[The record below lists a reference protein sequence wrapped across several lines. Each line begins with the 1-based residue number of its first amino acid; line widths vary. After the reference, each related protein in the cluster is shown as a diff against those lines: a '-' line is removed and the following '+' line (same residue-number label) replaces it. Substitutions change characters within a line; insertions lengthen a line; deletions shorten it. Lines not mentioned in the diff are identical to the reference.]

1 MNLVLTPESPL
12 SIASFCSGFYFKM
25 VHIKKKKK
33 RCSISPFTLLLNII
47 CFVEQHP
54 PTHTHAYAKGWKLL
68 CLSVIILWKLNPFRG
83 WILCSGSSRPVRW
96 RTEDPGLARSW
107 LSWVIQAYPYGLS
120 LNLFLMKIFLLFL
133 QVRKVIH
140 ACKNLK

>member
-33 RCSISPFTLLLNII
+33 DVPSLLSLSCLTLFVLLSNT
-47 CFVEQHP
+47 P